1 MVGMRLRAKFSH
13 QAAQHLGGDRPQT
26 K

>member
-1 MVGMRLRAKFSH
+1 MVGMRLHAKFSH